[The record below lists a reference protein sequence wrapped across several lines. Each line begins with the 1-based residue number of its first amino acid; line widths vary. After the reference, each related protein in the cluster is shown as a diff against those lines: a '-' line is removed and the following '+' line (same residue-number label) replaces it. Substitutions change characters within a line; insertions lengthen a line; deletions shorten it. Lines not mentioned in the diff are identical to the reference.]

1 MSSRRP
7 PFSVRVWAR
16 MRSAFALGVLT
27 ALVAIAA
34 SCSTH
39 SATVGHSPSGTPA
52 PLALPLVT
60 EATTGHAPVAP
71 SPSCPPDSRSP
82 RIRPA
87 EQAPSAPTTR
97 TAEGHPSPPDE
108 MAVQDLRGSPP
119 TAHGTRTGRLTLL
132 RISRWRI

>member
-1 MSSRRP
+1 MPSRRTTFP
-7 PFSVRVWAR
+7 ASVWSR
-16 MRSAFALGVLT
+16 MRRAFTLGVLT

-52 PLALPLVT
+52 PPALPLIA

-82 RIRPA
+82 RIKPA
-87 EQAPSAPTTR
+87 EQAPSAPTTH
-97 TAEGHPSPPDE
+97 TAEGHPPAPGRA
-108 MAVQDLRGSPP
+108 AVQDLRGSPP